1 MSYRL
6 RRERRR
12 LIEDLNDLQI
22 EEDLQEQY
30 QYLICCLKE
39 LRRHRSYSDDN
50 EYRNYH
56 QQRTESCLV
65 TLIYQSPN
73 TGRSHFDEIEI
84 LQHNRTVFKGCLAC
98 GGQLTFKS
106 KRYRNESKLKLRFY
120 INGLFE
126 DEMIAC
132 CEHGLIGKNRSNHLF
147 QIEDIFGSKPCFECE
162 LDNHNSTSSSLTS
175 YSFSRQNSLTKI
187 KAPSSKV
194 LAEDQS
200 NQQKLKTESPTIL
213 TPQTRSNHKTS
224 SEGFSSDL
232 IKRSNHHTQKHHQ
245 LNDKQQSTEDLP
257 ESLPESPEVPLKPI
271 YGPPQISTVLSLS
284 ESLDSSQP
292 NIPQQTNQNLFNS
305 LLIIKQNSVEHENSN
320 VVSNESVSDLPN
332 RTTQCSLSLSP
343 NVESNSDERETS
355 LNLNTSN
362 SNSNDT
368 AIVNEATQLLLT
380 RLGLIQQ
387 QQIESPQVS
396 FGSVSREKGNVEYFT
411 LVYLHASHPD
421 ESIIK
426 KLRSL
431 VNFVKIFND
440 IDDCI
445 AFINGV
451 FNEKIIF
458 ILSNSLCNSILPR
471 IEGLQQIFTM
481 YILCENDDEINS
493 SWQQLKVKGVY
504 KNLNDIYEQISKDI
518 QKIIH
523 DLIIYI
529 NLSSNSAQLD
539 ETYIYGKLLS
549 EIILDKN
556 ESQNDLQEL
565 INFSR
570 QEYDGND
577 EELNI
582 IDEFEKNYKK
592 NQAIYWFTRQCFL
605 SKVN

>member
-132 CEHGLIGKNRSNHLF
+132 CEHGLI
-147 QIEDIFGSKPCFECE
+147 
-162 LDNHNSTSSSLTS
+162 
-175 YSFSRQNSLTKI
+175 
-187 KAPSSKV
+187 
-194 LAEDQS
+194 DQS

-232 IKRSNHHTQKHHQ
+232 IKRSNHHTQKRHQ

-343 NVESNSDERETS
+343 NVESNSDERDTS
-355 LNLNTSN
+355 LNLNT